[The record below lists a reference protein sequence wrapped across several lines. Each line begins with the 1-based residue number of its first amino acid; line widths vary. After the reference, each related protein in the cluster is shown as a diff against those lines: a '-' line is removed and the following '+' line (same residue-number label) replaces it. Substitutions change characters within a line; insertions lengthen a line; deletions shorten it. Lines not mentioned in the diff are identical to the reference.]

1 MMFTESDLSVLIGPQ
16 QGPCVS
22 LFLPT
27 HRGTKEVQQDPIRF
41 KNLLRRAETILVSKG
56 MSVEEVK
63 CMFRPA
69 DTLLRDPLFW
79 QQQSD
84 GLAVFLSSGEFQ
96 PFRVPWN
103 FEEMLDVDEQF
114 HVRPLLPILTQ
125 DGRFYILALSQNE
138 VRLLQGTHYGVSEVH
153 LETMPASLKEA
164 LMYDDPQKPLQW
176 HSPGP
181 KGKGR
186 RGAMLH
192 GQGAGADGSK
202 DGILRYFQ
210 QIDAALQPFLGQGP
224 SPLVLAGVDYL
235 FGIYRKANHY
245 AHLMDRGV
253 VGNPEPLS
261 AEQLR
266 SRAWEI
272 VEPHFQEARKKA
284 LARYDQ
290 LADTPRASHD
300 PKEIAAA
307 ASQGRVQVLF
317 VARNTHQWG
326 HFDIDT
332 QRARLER
339 SQKSGAVDLLDLCTR
354 EVLLKG
360 DQVYVLAPEEVPEG
374 GSLAA
379 IYRY

>member
-1 MMFTESDLSVLIGPQ
+1 MFTESNLRVLIGPQ

-27 HRGTKEVQQDPIRF
+27 HRGTKEVQQDPVRF
-41 KNLLRRAETILVSKG
+41 KNLLRKAETILVSKG
-56 MSVEEVK
+56 MSAEQVK
-63 CMFRPA
+63 SMFRPA
-69 DTLLRDPLFW
+69 DTLLQDPLFW

-96 PFRVPWN
+96 PFRVPLE

-114 HVRPLLPILTQ
+114 HIRPLLPVLTQ
-125 DGRFYILALSQNE
+125 DGRFYLLALSQNE
-138 VRLLQGTHYGVSEVH
+138 VRLLQGTHYGVSEIH
-153 LETMPASLKEA
+153 LETLPASLKEA
-164 LMYDDPQKPLQW
+164 LMYDDTQKPLQL
-176 HSPGP
+176 HSQGL

-186 RGAMLH
+186 RGALLH
-192 GQGAGADGSK
+192 GQGAGADDAK

-210 QIDAALQPFLGQGP
+210 KIDAALQRYLGP
-224 SPLVLAGVDYL
+224 SQAPLVLAGVEYL
-235 FGIYRKANHY
+235 FPIYRKANHY

-272 VEPHFQEARKKA
+272 VEPHFQEAREKA
-284 LARYDQ
+284 LAQYHQ
-290 LADTPRASHD
+290 LAGTPRASHD

-317 VARNTHQWG
+317 VSRNTHQWG
-326 HFDIDT
+326 HFDADT
-332 QRARLER
+332 QRVRLER
-339 SQKSGAVDLLDLCTR
+339 SQKGNAVDLLDLCTR

-360 DQVYVLAPEEVPEG
+360 DQVHVLNPDEVPEG
-374 GSLAA
+374 GSVAA
-379 IYRY
+379 IFRY